1 MLSCLLIPS
10 WSDSPFP
17 SEEWE
22 VNKFCGYFLPFV
34 IEFCNG
40 RPFSWLLHSNA
51 GCRTGGV
58 EYRLNPSLVGL
69 GCVLLFMRLRY
80 FPPSQNGW
88 RIATSAVNG
97 NT

>member
-40 RPFSWLLHSNA
+40 RPLSWLVHSNV
-51 GCRTGGV
+51 R
-58 EYRLNPSLVGL
+58 VGL
-69 GCVLLFMRLRY
+69 LVVGRGVL
-80 FPPSQNGW
+80 N
-88 RIATSAVNG
+88 ID
-97 NT
+97 